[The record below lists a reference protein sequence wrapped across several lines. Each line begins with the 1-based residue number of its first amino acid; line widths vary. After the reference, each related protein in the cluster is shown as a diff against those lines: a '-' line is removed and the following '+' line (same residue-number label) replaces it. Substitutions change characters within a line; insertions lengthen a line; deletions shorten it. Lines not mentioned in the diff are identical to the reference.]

1 MKLKNLSWNQYF
13 EMALTTQM
21 HYLDKLCL
29 IKENHQKYLLT
40 SNSLLY
46 LLNPTLLLDKNPEI
60 ILDSNLENIK
70 KEFSKSIPSLV
81 LCSDSFHKIEFL
93 NKLIN
98 SLQNPIIFVDMD
110 LLYSGYIESK
120 MIQKRENLVIFQPNK
135 QNWEK
140 KLSEIITK
148 GSKKEF
154 LIIIDSFNGIYNLFD
169 DLESARFVNSCIMLL
184 SSLGKQSNST
194 VVITAMARKKDN
206 NEWIL
211 SPGGKHIMKS
221 PKLNI
226 YFLKKI
232 QNHLKIRM
240 ID

>member
-1 MKLKNLSWNQYF
+1 MV
-13 EMALTTQM
+13 
-21 HYLDKLCL
+21 
-29 IKENHQKYLLT
+29 
-40 SNSLLY
+40 
-46 LLNPTLLLDKNPEI
+46 LDKNPEI
-60 ILDSNLENIK
+60 ILDDNLEKIQN
-70 KEFSKSIPSLV
+70 EFRKNVPSLV

-98 SLQNPIIFVDMD
+98 SVENPIIFVDMD

-120 MIQKRENLVIFQPNK
+120 MIQKRENLVIFQLNK
-135 QNWEK
+135 LNWEK
-140 KLSEIITK
+140 ELSEIITK
-148 GSKKEF
+148 GSKAEF

-194 VVITAMARKKDN
+194 IIITTMARKKEN

-211 SPGGKHIMKS
+211 SPGGKHILKS
-221 PKLNI
+221 AKTGV

-232 QNHLKIRM
+232 QNDLKIRI
-240 ID
+240 IDR

>member
-1 MKLKNLSWNQYF
+1 V
-13 EMALTTQM
+13 
-21 HYLDKLCL
+21 
-29 IKENHQKYLLT
+29 
-40 SNSLLY
+40 
-46 LLNPTLLLDKNPEI
+46 LDKNPEI
-60 ILDSNLENIK
+60 ILDDNLENIQN
-70 KEFSKSIPSLV
+70 EFRKNVPSLV
-81 LCSDSFHKIEFL
+81 LCSNSFHKIEFL

-98 SLQNPIIFVDMD
+98 SVENPIIFVDMD

-135 QNWEK
+135 LNWEK
-140 KLSEIITK
+140 ELSEIITK
-148 GSKKEF
+148 GSKSEF

-194 VVITAMARKKDN
+194 IIITSMARKKDN

-211 SPGGKHIMKS
+211 SPGGKHILKS
-221 PKLNI
+221 AKTGV

-232 QNHLKIRM
+232 QNDLKIRI
-240 ID
+240 IDR

>member
-1 MKLKNLSWNQYF
+1 M
-13 EMALTTQM
+13 
-21 HYLDKLCL
+21 
-29 IKENHQKYLLT
+29 
-40 SNSLLY
+40 
-46 LLNPTLLLDKNPEI
+46 LLDKNPEI
-60 ILDSNLENIK
+60 VLESNLENIK
-70 KEFSKSIPSLV
+70 NEFSKGIPSLI

-98 SLQNPIIFVDMD
+98 SVQNPIIFVDMD

-148 GSKKEF
+148 VSKKEF

-169 DLESARFVNSCIMLL
+169 DLESSRFVNSCIMLL

-221 PKLNI
+221 PKSNI

-232 QNHLKIRM
+232 QNHLKIRK
-240 ID
+240 IDQ

>member
-1 MKLKNLSWNQYF
+1 M
-13 EMALTTQM
+13 
-21 HYLDKLCL
+21 
-29 IKENHQKYLLT
+29 
-40 SNSLLY
+40 
-46 LLNPTLLLDKNPEI
+46 LDKNPEI
-60 ILDSNLENIK
+60 ILDDNLENIQNEFK
-70 KEFSKSIPSLV
+70 KNVPSLV
-81 LCSDSFHKIEFL
+81 LCSNSFHKIEFL

-98 SLQNPIIFVDMD
+98 SVENPIIFVDMD

-135 QNWEK
+135 LNWKK
-140 KLSEIITK
+140 KLSEMIAQ

-194 VVITAMARKKDN
+194 IVITAMARKKEN
-206 NEWIL
+206 NDWIL
-211 SPGGKHIMKS
+211 SPGGKHILKS
-221 PKLNI
+221 AKTGV

-232 QNHLKIRM
+232 QNDFKIRI
-240 ID
+240 IDV

>member
-1 MKLKNLSWNQYF
+1 M
-13 EMALTTQM
+13 
-21 HYLDKLCL
+21 
-29 IKENHQKYLLT
+29 
-40 SNSLLY
+40 
-46 LLNPTLLLDKNPEI
+46 LLDKNPEI
-60 ILDSNLENIK
+60 VLESNLENIK
-70 KEFSKSIPSLV
+70 NEFSKSIPSLI

-98 SLQNPIIFVDMD
+98 SVQNPIIFVDMD

-148 GSKKEF
+148 VSKKEF

-221 PKLNI
+221 PKSNI

-232 QNHLKIRM
+232 QNHLKIRK
-240 ID
+240 IDQ